1 MTLQEIRTPPFFSD
15 IQTFCTYV
23 IREDKFLHFYLG
35 RTSMLCSC
43 PQNWLRNK
51 RTTYRNRN
59 PNCCPVGASC
69 FCDGFMIRQKYIH
82 FVEDYL
88 LNIPTT
94 FCSNWSSGS
103 REEGRYI
110 QVYRLWRRTQSDD
123 NTPTLLSGS
132 SSKKTTF
139 FTVDSLM
146 LHNKNICLYVLVI

>member
-1 MTLQEIRTPPFFSD
+1 MLFSWHYKRFVPPFLAAY
-15 IQTFCTYV
+15 T
-23 IREDKFLHFYLG
+23 HFVLMSLEG
-35 RTSMLCSC
+35 TSSSIFIWDVQVCCVHVLKIG
-43 PQNWLRNK
+43 WGNK

-94 FCSNWSSGS
+94 FCSNWPSGS

-110 QVYRLWRRTQSDD
+110 QVCRLWRRTQSDD
-123 NTPTLLSGS
+123 NTLTLLSGS
-132 SSKKTTF
+132 SSKKT
-139 FTVDSLM
+139 
-146 LHNKNICLYVLVI
+146 NIFYCRLAGVT